1 MSRKTR
7 IASISIASNTLLIAL
22 KLVAGIIS
30 GSVSV
35 ISEAIHSGL
44 DLLAAIIAYFSV
56 RVSDSPPDDRHPY
69 GHGKFENVSGVI
81 EAMLIFVAAIW
92 ISYEAIEKL
101 LNKKDVES
109 FGIGIVVMLIA
120 AVVNILVSRKL
131 YKVAKETESVALEAD
146 ALHLKT
152 DVYTSVGV
160 AVGLA
165 LIWITKLHILDPI
178 VALIVVLIILKESFD
193 LLRKAFLPLLDE
205 TLPAHDL
212 RIVKSIIDEHCVNG
226 IKYHN
231 LRTRKAG
238 NIKFI
243 DFHLEVPED
252 ISVKTAHDICDTIE
266 ESINSRFTHTEVNI
280 HVETLP

>member
-1 MSRKTR
+1 MSKKTR
-7 IASISIASNTLLIAL
+7 IASVSIASNTLLIIL
-22 KLVAGIIS
+22 KLIAGFIS

-56 RVSDSPPDDRHPY
+56 KISDMPPDDRHPY

-81 EAMLIFVAAIW
+81 EALLIFIAAIW

-120 AVVNILVSRKL
+120 AFVNIIVSRKL
-131 YKVAKETESVALEAD
+131 YKVARETESVALEAD

-152 DVYTSVGV
+152 DVYTSFGV
-160 AVGLA
+160 AVGLF
-165 LIWITKLHILDPI
+165 LIWITGWHILDPI
-178 VALIVVLIILKESFD
+178 VALLVVLIILKESYE

-205 TLPAHDL
+205 TLPDNDIIKLKAVIDL
-212 RIVKSIIDEHCVNG
+212 HCING
-226 IKYHN
+226 IKYHD

-238 NIKFI
+238 NYKFI
-243 DFHLEVPED
+243 DFHLEVPEN
-252 ISVKTAHDICDTIE
+252 ISVKTAHEICDNIE
-266 ESINSRFTHTEVNI
+266 NSIKLKFTHTEVNI
-280 HVETLP
+280 HVETLT

>member
-1 MSRKTR
+1 MSKKTR
-7 IASISIASNTLLIAL
+7 VASISIASNSLLIIL
-22 KLVAGIIS
+22 KLIAGIVS

-44 DLLAAIIAYFSV
+44 DLLAAVIAYFSV
-56 RVSDSPPDDRHPY
+56 KISDLPPDDRHPY

-81 EAMLIFVAAIW
+81 EALLIFIAAIW

-101 LNKKDVES
+101 INKKDIES

-120 AVVNILVSRKL
+120 AVVNIIVSRKL

-160 AVGLA
+160 AVGLI
-165 LIWITKLHILDPI
+165 LIWITKWYILDPI
-178 VALIVVLIILKESFD
+178 VALIVVLIILKESFE
-193 LLRKAFLPLLDE
+193 LLRRAFLPLLDE
-205 TLPAHDL
+205 TLPANELKTL
-212 RIVKSIIDEHCVNG
+212 RSIIDEHCING

-238 NIKFI
+238 NLKFI

-252 ISVKTAHDICDTIE
+252 ITVKTAHEICDTIE